1 MVRETRLSRTYN
13 MQMPTSST
21 ESLSRGDVWPDDIPL
36 RDLSHQTTASSPRK
50 GAVAVAVA
58 SAEVVGTTQ
67 LFEGD
72 QLHYIPMPTPSP
84 HDPLNLPPWRKW
96 AAIGALAFFGALA
109 LASEFIIG
117 ALVPVFVLEY
127 AGIDPKVLA
136 TLDLA
141 AFATGPGG
149 AVNLN
154 PFALLASLGGPP
166 VWKVALLSSL
176 PLLMNGVASY
186 LLVPLAIAVGRRPV
200 LLLVG
205 VLAWSGGLWA
215 SFSTRLESH
224 LAARALQGLGAGAVE
239 ALIPLI
245 VQDMMFIH
253 QRNRA
258 ISLISAGQGLFIVS
272 LGIAR

>member
-1 MVRETRLSRTYN
+1 
-13 MQMPTSST
+13 MPTPST
-21 ESLSRGDVWPDDIPL
+21 ENLRRNNSWPNEIPL
-36 RDLSHQTTASSPRK
+36 RDLSNQLTTINTIKTTS
-50 GAVAVAVA
+50 

-67 LFEGD
+67 LFDGD

-84 HDPLNLPPWRKW
+84 RDPLNLPSWRKW
-96 AAIGALAFFGALA
+96 AAIISLSFFGALA

-127 AGIDPKVLA
+127 SGIDPKILADIDLA
-136 TLDLA
+136 T
-141 AFATGPGG
+141 FSGG
-149 AVNLN
+149 AGTVNLN
-154 PFALLASLGGPP
+154 PYGLLASLGGPP
-166 VWKVALLSSL
+166 VWKVALISSL
-176 PLLMNGVASY
+176 PLLMNGIASY
-186 LLVPLAIAVGRRPV
+186 FLVPFSIAVGRRPV

-205 VLAWSGGLWA
+205 VMAWSGGLWA
-215 SFSTRLESH
+215 SFSHSLESH
-224 LAARALQGLGAGAVE
+224 LAARAFQGLGAGAVE

-253 QRNRA
+253 QRNKA